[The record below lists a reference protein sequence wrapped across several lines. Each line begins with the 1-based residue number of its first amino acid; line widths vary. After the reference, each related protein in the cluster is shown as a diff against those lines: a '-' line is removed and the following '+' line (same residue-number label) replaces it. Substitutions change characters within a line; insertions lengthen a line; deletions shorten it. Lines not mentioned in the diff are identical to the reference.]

1 MLRVKLA
8 IGLVI
13 AVAISPSAANAIPDP
28 FAPVGVPDGQ
38 VSTTQDLR
46 SPDARDA
53 EPAANASPSR
63 DLRSPDA
70 RDAAREAAIAPAKGA
85 RVLPTRSAPSLSDG
99 FEWSDAI
106 IGAAVMLALVGVAGG
121 TLLLLSR
128 SRQRAPTT

>member
-13 AVAISPSAANAIPDP
+13 AAVISPSAAYAIPDP
-28 FAPVGVPDGQ
+28 LAPVPVPHPQ

-53 EPAANASPSR
+53 ASAAKASPSQ

-70 RDAAREAAIAPAKGA
+70 RDAAREVAVAPTESP
-85 RVLPTRSAPSLSDG
+85 RVSPKRPAPSLSDG
-99 FEWSDAI
+99 FEWSDAA
-106 IGAAVMLALVGVAGG
+106 IGAAVMLALVGLAGG